1 MQSARFG
8 KGASDESRKADT
20 QIGAQKTAELGLV
33 RNLAQ
38 LAPEPQQNEQERQL
52 HAQERYIEPPLEQAT
67 QNLKEDLNELNP
79 RIENKEFMPQLLSL
93 FEKARTKTGE
103 AAFQARATLTAGIDL
118 LKKTKEIKL
127 TPPWQN
133 QISSFVSLAKQ
144 QNAEPENKEIAEQ
157 ARMRA
162 GVVAENH
169 SMYLG
174 LQNETKIPKE
184 KIDGFMDR
192 RAATEAK
199 SNKKRQFVALPS

>member
-20 QIGAQKTAELGLV
+20 QIGAQKTAEIALM
-33 RNLAQ
+33 RDLAQ
-38 LAPEPQQNEQERQL
+38 LAPEAQQNEQERQL
-52 HAQERYIEPPLEQAT
+52 HAQERYTEPPLEQAT

-93 FEKARTKTGE
+93 FETARTNTGE
-103 AAFQARATLTAGIDL
+103 AARQARESLGSGIKL
-118 LKKTKEIKL
+118 LKASAEAALSPK
-127 TPPWQN
+127 WQG
-133 QISSFVSLAKQ
+133 QVDTAVPIIEQQAK
-144 QNAEPENKEIAEQ
+144 EPENKEIAER
-157 ARMRA
+157 ARLRLDTIS
-162 GVVAENH
+162 ENH
-169 SMYLG
+169 SMYLD
-174 LQNETKIPKE
+174 LQNGTDIPKE

>member
-1 MQSARFG
+1 MVGGSSNLIEN
-8 KGASDESRKADT
+8 KKADT
-20 QIGAQKTAELGLV
+20 QIGAQKTAQQ
-33 RNLAQ
+33 NLAFALVGLTRQ
-38 LAPEPQQNEQERQL
+38 TQQYVQDT
-52 HAQERYIEPPLEQAT
+52 YISPPLEQAT

-93 FEKARTKTGE
+93 FETARTETGE
-103 AAFQARATLTAGIDL
+103 AARQARESLGSGIKL
-118 LKKTKEIKL
+118 LKASAEAALSPK
-127 TPPWQN
+127 WQG
-133 QISSFVSLAKQ
+133 QVDTAVPLIEQQAK
-144 QNAEPENKEIAEQ
+144 EPEKKEIAER

-169 SMYLG
+169 SMYLD
-174 LQNETKIPKE
+174 LQNGTDIPKE